1 MCQQEHGL
9 FPDPRVLFI
18 IYHQLPEV
26 MHYCQG
32 IVGKQTFW
40 QMIKLRHMQIEDLT
54 KGKPMINSP
63 LKKGKV

>member
-54 KGKPMINSP
+54 KGSQ
-63 LKKGKV
+63 